1 MVVDNNGT
9 PSCILPITQV
19 ITKRN
24 TSGESITMD
33 LVAFARVSHA
43 HSFGRCM
50 SDGPS
55 GIRFSAVYGR
65 YQLAEHTVLAGFQFD
80 PGGYLF

>member
-1 MVVDNNGT
+1 
-9 PSCILPITQV
+9 
-19 ITKRN
+19 
-24 TSGESITMD
+24 MD